1 MRTSVFGGTSRSRY
15 PHKVQKPLFS
25 VLWDGGVYDR
35 GMQKQLDVMI
45 RSPRSTHDSHGVGNI
60 VALDAGR
67 LSLRTEL
74 VDCDLYRFL
83 AGEPGAVRSFRGE
96 YLQQYEWARE
106 SEGRLDLMWQH
117 DRTQ

>member
-1 MRTSVFGGTSRSRY
+1 MRETEGT
-15 PHKVQKPLFS
+15 V
-25 VLWDGGVYDR
+25 
-35 GMQKQLDVMI
+35 
-45 RSPRSTHDSHGVGNI
+45 PRVSSTHVPSGDGLPEGTEK

-106 SEGRLDLMWQH
+106 SEGRLDLMWRH